1 MASTVILIRW
11 VMMLRRRLIF
21 FVLALTVAAL
31 LLRLWGVGFGL
42 PYEYHIDEHFYY
54 PHAWSMGEGQF
65 NLPDQSH
72 GPSLYLGLLFIGQKS
87 MQVAV
92 FPQLSNAD
100 FGALRDT
107 NPWPYLLSAR
117 LISALLGALT
127 IPIVFLLA
135 RRYREYLTGLVAA
148 AIMTVLFFHVRDSH
162 FGVPD
167 TLTTL
172 FTAVAGWLAVRT
184 YQTRK
189 ASDVLWAGLAAG
201 LATGAKYTSAVVF
214 VSILLAV
221 LLQKITWRRRVG
233 LIALSILGLI
243 AGFVIG
249 YPNILINPAAFIK
262 DISFLSIRVGE
273 GFEGWRIV
281 PDNSALFYLDTLLWS
296 TGLVAL
302 ILTGIGLIA
311 AIVRRRAE
319 GLILGAF
326 PVFYFITLSLSQGHF
341 GRYLLPM
348 LPFTVVLMADAGWN
362 VLPALIRR
370 AAQNSPRALRLARFA
385 SIGVVVI
392 LAVLIPNLLN
402 SLRIDWILAQA
413 DTRTIAK
420 HWIESNLAAG
430 TRLAIEWPYH
440 TPPLSNGYETPP
452 ESTREYW
459 LDRVWGFGLADRPLE
474 QYQSDGTQFIIASS
488 FVRDIPVADP
498 QDEERRQQFY
508 AQLPRVFKR
517 VQTFSPRCDGGE
529 PTFIFDQLYGPAIDV
544 WTLCLAGPQIDIYQV
559 R

>member
-1 MASTVILIRW
+1 MRRKLILI
-11 VMMLRRRLIF
+11 
-21 FVLALTVAAL
+21 VLVLTLAAL

-54 PHAWSMGEGQF
+54 PHAWSMGQGDL

-72 GPSLYLGLLFIGQKS
+72 GPSLYLGLLLLGQKS

-92 FPQLSNAD
+92 FPQLSSAD
-100 FGALRDT
+100 FGLLRDT

-117 LISALLGALT
+117 VISALLGALT

-135 RRYREYLTGLVAA
+135 RRYREYKTGLVAA

-172 FTAVAGWLAVRT
+172 FTALAGWLALRA
-184 YQTRK
+184 YQTRR
-189 ASDVLWAGLAAG
+189 ASDILGAGLAAG
-201 LATGAKYTSAVVF
+201 IATGAKYTSAIVF

-221 LLQKITWRRRVG
+221 LLQNVPWRRRAG
-233 LIALSILGLI
+233 LIALSVSGLI

-281 PDNSALFYLDTLLWS
+281 PDNSAVFYLDTLVWS
-296 TGLVAL
+296 TGIVAM
-302 ILTGIGLIA
+302 ILTGLGLLA
-311 AIVRRRAE
+311 AIVRRQSE

-326 PVFYFITLSLSQGHF
+326 PVLYFITLSLSQGHF
-341 GRYLLPM
+341 GRYLLPL
-348 LPFTVVLMADAGWN
+348 LPFTVVLLADAGWN

-370 AAQNSPRALRLARFA
+370 TSQNPPRLIRLAQP
-385 SIGVVVI
+385 IGMAVI

-402 SLRIDWILAQA
+402 SVRFDWILTQA
-413 DTRTIAK
+413 DTRTLAK
-420 HWIESNLAAG
+420 QWIESNLAAG
-430 TRLAIEWPYH
+430 SRIAIEWPYH

-474 QYQSDGTQFIIASS
+474 QYQSDGTQFIIATS
-488 FVRDIPVADP
+488 FVRNIPVADP

-508 AQLPRVFKR
+508 AQLPHVLKR
-517 VQTFSPRCDGGE
+517 IQTFSPRCDGGE
-529 PTFIFDQLYGPAIDV
+529 PTFIFDQLYGPAVDL
-544 WTLCLAGPQIDIYQV
+544 WAQCLAGPQIDIYQV
-559 R
+559 P

>member
-1 MASTVILIRW
+1 
-11 VMMLRRRLIF
+11 MMLRRRLIF
-21 FVLALTVAAL
+21 FVLGLTGAAL
-31 LLRLWGVGFGL
+31 LLRLWGVSFGL

-54 PHAWSMGEGQF
+54 PHAWSMGQGQF
-65 NLPDQSH
+65 DLPDQSH
-72 GPSLYLGLLFIGQKS
+72 GPSLYLGLLLLGQKS
-87 MQVAV
+87 MQVAF

-100 FGALRDT
+100 FGVLRDT

-135 RRYREYLTGLVAA
+135 RRYREYITGLVAA
-148 AIMTVLFFHVRDSH
+148 AIMTVVFFHVRDSH

-172 FTAVAGWLAVRT
+172 FTAVAGWLAVRA
-184 YQTRK
+184 YQTRQ
-189 ASDVLWAGLAAG
+189 SSGVLWAGLAAG
-201 LATGAKYTSAVVF
+201 IATGAKYTSAVVF

-221 LLQKITWRRRVG
+221 LLQQITWRRRTG

-262 DISFLSIRVGE
+262 DISFLSIRVGA

-311 AIVRRRAE
+311 AIVRRKAE
-319 GLILGAF
+319 SLILGAF
-326 PVFYFITLSLSQGHF
+326 PVLYFITLSLSQGHF
-341 GRYLLPM
+341 GRYLLPL

-370 AAQNSPRALRLARFA
+370 VAQNSPLVLRLAQ
-385 SIGVVVI
+385 SIGVGVI

-402 SLRIDWILAQA
+402 SLRLDWLLTQA
-413 DTRTIAK
+413 DTRTVAK
-420 HWIESNLAAG
+420 HWIEGNFAAG

-440 TPPLSNGYETPP
+440 TPPLSNGYETPLA
-452 ESTREYW
+452 STREYW

-498 QDEERRQQFY
+498 QVEERRQQFY

-529 PTFIFDQLYGPAIDV
+529 PTFIFDQLYGPAVDL

>member
-1 MASTVILIRW
+1 MF
-11 VMMLRRRLIF
+11 RRRLILI
-21 FVLALTVAAL
+21 VLTLTVAAL

-54 PHAWSMGEGQF
+54 PYAWSMGQGELD
-65 NLPDQSH
+65 LPDQSH
-72 GPSLYLGLLFIGQKS
+72 GPSLYLGLLLLGQKS
-87 MQVAV
+87 MQGAF

-117 LISALLGALT
+117 LISVLLGALT

-135 RRYREYLTGLVAA
+135 RRYREYKTGLVAA

-162 FGVPD
+162 CGVPD

-172 FTAVAGWLAVRT
+172 FTALAGWLAVRA

-189 ASDVLWAGLAAG
+189 AGDVLWAGIAAG
-201 LATGAKYTSAVVF
+201 NATGAKYTSAVVF
-214 VSILLAV
+214 VSSLLAV
-221 LLQKITWRRRVG
+221 LLQKITWRRRAG

-243 AGFVIG
+243 VGFVIG
-249 YPNILINPAAFIK
+249 YPNILINPAAFVK
-262 DISFLSIRVGE
+262 DISFLSIRVSE

-311 AIVRRRAE
+311 AIVRRKAE

-326 PVFYFITLSLSQGHF
+326 PVLYFITLSLSQGHF

-348 LPFTVVLMADAGWN
+348 LPFTTVLMADAGWN

-370 AAQNSPRALRLARFA
+370 AAPASPRALRLAQ
-385 SIGVVVI
+385 SIGVLVI
-392 LAVLIPNLLN
+392 LAVLLPNLLN
-402 SLRIDWILAQA
+402 SLRLDWILSQA
-413 DTRTIAK
+413 DTRTVAK
-420 HWIESNLAAG
+420 HWIESNIAAG
-430 TRLAIEWPYH
+430 TRIAVEWPYH

-459 LDRVWGFGLADRPLE
+459 IDRVWGFGLADRPLE
-474 QYQSDGTQFIIASS
+474 QYQSDGTQLIIASS
-488 FVRDIPVADP
+488 FIRDIPVADP

-508 AQLPRVFKR
+508 AQLPRIFER
-517 VQTFSPRCDGGE
+517 IQTFSPRCDSGE
-529 PTFIFDQLYGPAIDV
+529 PTFTFDQLYGPAIDL

-559 R
+559 H

>member
-1 MASTVILIRW
+1 MRRKLILI
-11 VMMLRRRLIF
+11 
-21 FVLALTVAAL
+21 VLVLTLAAL

-54 PHAWSMGEGQF
+54 PHAWTMGQGEF

-72 GPSLYLGLLFIGQKS
+72 GPSLYLGLLLLGQKS
-87 MQVAV
+87 MQVAA

-100 FGALRDT
+100 FGLLRDT

-117 LISALLGALT
+117 VISALLGALT

-135 RRYREYLTGLVAA
+135 RRYREYKTGLVAA

-172 FTAVAGWLAVRT
+172 FTALAGWLALRA
-184 YQTRK
+184 YQTRR
-189 ASDVLWAGLAAG
+189 ASDVLGAGLAAG
-201 LATGAKYTSAVVF
+201 IATGAKYTSAIVF

-221 LLQKITWRRRVG
+221 LLQKIPWRRRAG
-233 LIALSILGLI
+233 LIALSVLGLI

-262 DISFLSIRVGE
+262 DISFLSIRVGA

-281 PDNSALFYLDTLLWS
+281 PDNSAVFYLDTLVWS
-296 TGLVAL
+296 TGIVAM
-302 ILTGIGLIA
+302 ILTGLGLLA
-311 AIVRRRAE
+311 AIVRRQAA

-326 PVFYFITLSLSQGHF
+326 PVLYFITLSLSQGHF

-370 AAQNSPRALRLARFA
+370 TSQNSPRLMRLAQP
-385 SIGVVVI
+385 IGLVAL

-402 SLRIDWILAQA
+402 SVRFDWILTQA
-413 DTRTIAK
+413 DTRTLAK
-420 HWIESNLAAG
+420 QWIESNLPAG
-430 TRLAIEWPYH
+430 TRIAIEWPYH

-474 QYQSDGTQFIIASS
+474 QYQSDGTQFIIATS
-488 FVRDIPVADP
+488 FVRNIPVADP

-508 AQLPRVFKR
+508 AQLPHVLKR
-517 VQTFSPRCDGGE
+517 IQTFSPRCDGGE
-529 PTFIFDQLYGPAIDV
+529 PTFIFDQLYGPAVDL
-544 WTLCLAGPQIDIYQV
+544 WAQCLAGPQIDIYQV
-559 R
+559 P

>member
-1 MASTVILIRW
+1 
-11 VMMLRRRLIF
+11 
-21 FVLALTVAAL
+21 
-31 LLRLWGVGFGL
+31 
-42 PYEYHIDEHFYY
+42 
-54 PHAWSMGEGQF
+54 MGRA
-65 NLPDQSH
+65 
-72 GPSLYLGLLFIGQKS
+72 LYLGLLLLGQKS
-87 MQVAV
+87 MQVAA

-100 FGALRDT
+100 FGLLRDT

-117 LISALLGALT
+117 VISALLGALT

-135 RRYREYLTGLVAA
+135 RRYREYQTGLVAA

-172 FTAVAGWLAVRT
+172 FTALAGWLALRA
-184 YQTRK
+184 YQTHR
-189 ASDVLWAGLAAG
+189 ASDVLGAGLAAG
-201 LATGAKYTSAVVF
+201 IATGAKYTSAIVF

-221 LLQKITWRRRVG
+221 LLQNVPWRRRAG
-233 LIALSILGLI
+233 LIALSVSGLI

-281 PDNSALFYLDTLLWS
+281 PDNSAVFYLDTLVWS
-296 TGLVAL
+296 TGIVAM
-302 ILTGIGLIA
+302 ILTGLGLLA
-311 AIVRRRAE
+311 AIVRRQSE

-326 PVFYFITLSLSQGHF
+326 PVLYFITLSLSQGHF
-341 GRYLLPM
+341 GRYLLPL
-348 LPFTVVLMADAGWN
+348 LPFTVVLLADAGWN

-370 AAQNSPRALRLARFA
+370 TTQNSPRLMRLAQP
-385 SIGVVVI
+385 IGMAAI

-402 SLRIDWILAQA
+402 SVRFDWILTQA
-413 DTRTIAK
+413 DTRTLAK
-420 HWIESNLAAG
+420 QWIESNLPAG
-430 TRLAIEWPYH
+430 TRIAIEWPYH

-474 QYQSDGTQFIIASS
+474 QYQSDGTQFIIATS
-488 FVRDIPVADP
+488 FVRNIPVADP

-508 AQLPRVFKR
+508 AQLPHVLKR
-517 VQTFSPRCDGGE
+517 IQTFSPRCDGGE
-529 PTFIFDQLYGPAIDV
+529 PTFIFDQLYGPAVDL
-544 WTLCLAGPQIDIYQV
+544 WAQCLAGPQIDIYQV
-559 R
+559 P

>member
-1 MASTVILIRW
+1 MMRRKLILI
-11 VMMLRRRLIF
+11 
-21 FVLALTVAAL
+21 VLALTAAAL

-54 PHAWSMGEGQF
+54 PHAWSLGQGKL

-72 GPSLYLGLLFIGQKS
+72 GPSLYLGLLLIGQKS
-87 MQVAV
+87 MQAAF

-107 NPWPYLLSAR
+107 DPWPFLLSAR
-117 LISALLGALT
+117 LISVLLGALT

-135 RRYREYLTGLVAA
+135 RRYREHVTGLMAA

-167 TLTTL
+167 ALTTF
-172 FTAVAGWLAVRT
+172 FTALAGWLALRAYQRRT
-184 YQTRK
+184 V
-189 ASDVLWAGLAAG
+189 SDVVWAGIAAG
-201 LATGAKYTSAVVF
+201 IATGAKYTSAVVF
-214 VSILLAV
+214 VSIILAV
-221 LLQKITWRRRVG
+221 LLQKITWRRRMG
-233 LIALSILGLI
+233 LVALSGLGLM

-262 DISFLSIRVGE
+262 DISFLSIRVNE

-296 TGLVAL
+296 TGIVAV
-302 ILTGIGLIA
+302 ILTAIGLIA
-311 AIVRRRAE
+311 AFARRKAE
-319 GLILGAF
+319 GLILSAF
-326 PVFYFITLSLSQGHF
+326 PVLYFITLSLSQGHF

-362 VLPALIRR
+362 VLPALMRR
-370 AAQNSPRALRLARFA
+370 AAQNSPRLLKLAQP
-385 SIGVVVI
+385 IGLVVI

-402 SLRIDWILAQA
+402 SLRLDWILAQP
-413 DTRTIAK
+413 DTRTVAK
-420 HWIESNLAAG
+420 QWIESNLAAG
-430 TRLAIEWPYH
+430 TRIAIEWPYH

-452 ESTREYW
+452 DSAREYW
-459 LDRVWGFGLADRPLE
+459 IDRVWGFGLADRPLE
-474 QYQSDGTQFIIASS
+474 QYQSDGTQFIIATS
-488 FVRDIPVADP
+488 FVRDIPVANP

-508 AQLPRVFKR
+508 AQLPQMFKHI
-517 VQTFSPRCDGGE
+517 QTFSPRCDGGD
-529 PTFIFDQLYGPAIDV
+529 PTFIFDQIYGPAIDL

-559 R
+559 H

>member
-1 MASTVILIRW
+1 
-11 VMMLRRRLIF
+11 
-21 FVLALTVAAL
+21 
-31 LLRLWGVGFGL
+31 
-42 PYEYHIDEHFYY
+42 
-54 PHAWSMGEGQF
+54 
-65 NLPDQSH
+65 
-72 GPSLYLGLLFIGQKS
+72 
-87 MQVAV
+87 
-92 FPQLSNAD
+92 
-100 FGALRDT
+100 
-107 NPWPYLLSAR
+107 
-117 LISALLGALT
+117 
-127 IPIVFLLA
+127 
-135 RRYREYLTGLVAA
+135 
-148 AIMTVLFFHVRDSH
+148 VRDSH

-172 FTAVAGWLAVRT
+172 FTALAGWLALRA
-184 YQTRK
+184 YQTRN
-189 ASDVLWAGLAAG
+189 AGDILWASLAAG
-201 LATGAKYTSAVVF
+201 IAAGAKYTSALVF

-221 LLQKITWRRRVG
+221 FLQKIAWRRRAG
-233 LIALSILGLI
+233 LIALSVLGLI
-243 AGFVIG
+243 AGFSIG

-281 PDNSALFYLDTLLWS
+281 PDNSALFYIDTLLWS
-296 TGLVAL
+296 TGVVAP

-311 AIVRRRAE
+311 ALVRRRAE

-326 PVFYFITLSLSQGHF
+326 PVLYLITLSLSQGHF

-370 AAQNSPRALRLARFA
+370 ATQNSPRAMRLAQP
-385 SIGVVVI
+385 IGVLMI

-402 SLRIDWILAQA
+402 SLRLDWILSQA
-413 DTRTIAK
+413 DTRTVAK
-420 HWIESNLAAG
+420 RWIENTLDAG
-430 TRLAIEWPYH
+430 TRIAIEWPYH

-498 QDEERRQQFY
+498 QDEERRRQFY
-508 AQLPRVFKR
+508 TQLPRVFKR

-529 PTFIFDQLYGPAIDV
+529 PTFIFDQLYGPAIDL
-544 WTLCLAGPQIDIYQV
+544 WTLCQAGPQIDIYQV
-559 R
+559 H

>member
-1 MASTVILIRW
+1 MMRRKLILI
-11 VMMLRRRLIF
+11 
-21 FVLALTVAAL
+21 VLALTAAAL

-54 PHAWSMGEGQF
+54 PHAWSMGQGEF

-72 GPSLYLGLLFIGQKS
+72 GPSLYLGVLLLGQKS
-87 MQVAV
+87 MQVAA

-100 FGALRDT
+100 FGLLRDT

-117 LISALLGALT
+117 VVSALLGALT

-135 RRYREYLTGLVAA
+135 RRYREYKTGLVAT

-172 FTAVAGWLAVRT
+172 FTALAGWLALRA

-201 LATGAKYTSAVVF
+201 LATGAKYTSAIVF

-221 LLQKITWRRRVG
+221 LLQKISWRRRTG
-233 LIALSILGLI
+233 LIALSVLGLI

-262 DISFLSIRVGE
+262 DISFLSLRVGE

-281 PDNSALFYLDTLLWS
+281 PDNSAVFYLDTVVWS

-302 ILTGIGLIA
+302 ILTGFGLMA
-311 AIVRRRAE
+311 AIVRRQAE
-319 GLILGAF
+319 GLILGTF
-326 PVFYFITLSLSQGHF
+326 PVLYFITLSLSQGHF
-341 GRYLLPM
+341 GRYLLPL

-370 AAQNSPRALRLARFA
+370 TSQNSPRLMRLAQP
-385 SIGVVVI
+385 IGLVVI
-392 LAVLIPNLLN
+392 LAVLIPNLL
-402 SLRIDWILAQA
+402 SSVRLDWILTQA
-413 DTRTIAK
+413 DTRTLAK
-420 HWIESNLAAG
+420 QWIESNLAAG
-430 TRLAIEWPYH
+430 TRIALEWPYH
-440 TPPLSNGYETPP
+440 TPPLSNGYEIPP

-474 QYQSDGTQFIIASS
+474 QYQSDGTQFIIATS
-488 FVRDIPVADP
+488 FVRNIPVADP

-508 AQLPRVFKR
+508 AQLPHVFKR
-517 VQTFSPRCDGGE
+517 IQTFSPRCDGGE
-529 PTFIFDQLYGPAIDV
+529 PTFIFDQLYGPAVDL
-544 WTLCLAGPQIDIYQV
+544 WAQCLAGPQIDIYQV
-559 R
+559 P

>member
-1 MASTVILIRW
+1 
-11 VMMLRRRLIF
+11 MMRRKLIF
-21 FVLALTVAAL
+21 FVLALTAAAL
-31 LLRLWGVGFGL
+31 LLRVWGVGFGL

-54 PHAWSMGEGQF
+54 PYAWSMGEGQF
-65 NLPDQSH
+65 DLPDQSH
-72 GPSLYLGLLFIGQKS
+72 GPSLYLGLLLIGQKS
-87 MQVAV
+87 MQVAA

-135 RRYREYLTGLVAA
+135 RRYRKVMTAKAVTTNREVMTGLVAA

-172 FTAVAGWLAVRT
+172 FTAMAGWLAVRA
-184 YQTRK
+184 YQTHK
-189 ASDVLWAGLAAG
+189 ASDVVWAGIAAG
-201 LATGAKYTSAVVF
+201 LATGAKYTSAIVF

-221 LLQKITWRRRVG
+221 LLQKIAWRRRVG
-233 LIALSILGLI
+233 LIALSVLGLI

-311 AIVRRRAE
+311 VIVRRKAE

-326 PVFYFITLSLSQGHF
+326 PVLYFITLSLSQGHF

-348 LPFTVVLMADAGWN
+348 LPFTVVLMAEAGWN

-370 AAQNSPRALRLARFA
+370 AALGRLKPALP
-385 SIGVVVI
+385 IGVVVI

-402 SLRIDWILAQA
+402 SLRLDWLLAQA

-420 HWIESNLAAG
+420 RWIESNLAAG
-430 TRLAIEWPYH
+430 TRIAIEWPYH

-452 ESTREYW
+452 ESTRDYW

-498 QDEERRQQFY
+498 HDEERRQQFY

-529 PTFIFDQLYGPAIDV
+529 PTFIFDQLYGPAIDL

-559 R
+559 P

>member
-1 MASTVILIRW
+1 MMRRKLILI
-11 VMMLRRRLIF
+11 
-21 FVLALTVAAL
+21 VLALTAAAL

-54 PHAWSMGEGQF
+54 PHAWSMGQGEF

-72 GPSLYLGLLFIGQKS
+72 GPSLYLGVLLLGQKS
-87 MQVAV
+87 MQVAA

-100 FGALRDT
+100 FGLLRDT

-117 LISALLGALT
+117 VVSALLGALT

-135 RRYREYLTGLVAA
+135 RRYREYKTGLVAT

-172 FTAVAGWLAVRT
+172 FTALAGWLALRA

-201 LATGAKYTSAVVF
+201 LATGAKYTSAIVF

-221 LLQKITWRRRVG
+221 LLQKISWRRRTG
-233 LIALSILGLI
+233 LIALSVLGLI

-262 DISFLSIRVGE
+262 DISFLSLRVGE

-281 PDNSALFYLDTLLWS
+281 PDNSAVFYLDTVVWS

-302 ILTGIGLIA
+302 ILTGFGLMA
-311 AIVRRRAE
+311 AIVRRQAE
-319 GLILGAF
+319 GLILGTF
-326 PVFYFITLSLSQGHF
+326 PVLYFITLSLSQGHF
-341 GRYLLPM
+341 GRYLLPL

-370 AAQNSPRALRLARFA
+370 TSQNSPRLMRLAQP
-385 SIGVVVI
+385 IGLVVI
-392 LAVLIPNLLN
+392 LAVLIPNLL
-402 SLRIDWILAQA
+402 SSVRLDWILTQA
-413 DTRTIAK
+413 DTRTLAK
-420 HWIESNLAAG
+420 QWIESNLAAG
-430 TRLAIEWPYH
+430 TRIALEWPYH
-440 TPPLSNGYETPP
+440 TPPLSNGYEIPP

-474 QYQSDGTQFIIASS
+474 QYQSDGTQFIIATS
-488 FVRDIPVADP
+488 FVRNIPVADP

-508 AQLPRVFKR
+508 AQLPHVFKR
-517 VQTFSPRCDGGE
+517 IQTFSPRCDGGE
-529 PTFIFDQLYGPAIDV
+529 PTFIFDQLYGPAVDL
-544 WTLCLAGPQIDIYQV
+544 WAQCLAGPHIDIYQV
-559 R
+559 P